1 MPGLH
6 TGHTKRPLKENETLH
21 FFLIKIKMQLISQ
34 LSVLGEQLATCRR
47 RLWAG
52 RQHVFAS
59 KTFLKNVVYFFLTLS
74 GSSSL
79 LPTKLAAGRFLVY
92 RLVNGVNH
100 CKPLAI
106 WSLETHGSADGFL
119 LPYYLFHHISS
130 TAVNSMWPTSVNV
143 LVADVSQQGFNVCRS
158 SAGANRPVQRS
169 SGSVLRRSCRR
180 RQ

>member
-1 MPGLH
+1 MEVTFAPKL
-6 TGHTKRPLKENETLH
+6 KELKENETLH

-52 RQHVFAS
+52 RQQVFAS
-59 KTFLKNVVYFFLTLS
+59 KTLKKNVVYFFLTLS

-119 LPYYLFHHISS
+119 LPYYLFSSHFQYSCELDVTNISKCPRC
-130 TAVNSMWPTSVNV
+130 WC
-143 LVADVSQQGFNVCRS
+143 Q
-158 SAGANRPVQRS
+158 SAG
-169 SGSVLRRSCRR
+169 L
-180 RQ
+180 